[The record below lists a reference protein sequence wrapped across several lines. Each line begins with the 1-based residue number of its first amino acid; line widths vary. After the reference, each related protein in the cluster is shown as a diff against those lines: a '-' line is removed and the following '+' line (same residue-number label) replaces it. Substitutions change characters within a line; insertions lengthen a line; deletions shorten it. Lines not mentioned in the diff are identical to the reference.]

1 MKILLIDDKA
11 NKGWSQLLEKV
22 FPIKGMS
29 FEIAIDINSA
39 LEKIKN
45 KYDLIFIDLRL
56 DAKDHNQ
63 NIIENFTG
71 FKILKR
77 IKEDF
82 LKPNFSTPIIL
93 ITASNKIWNINNFL
107 DYGVDAYYIKEHPDH
122 ISDQETSKQNYDKL
136 KGDFSKLIEISPRRN
151 KIWSKSKE
159 IIDKLDSHIYFK
171 QDNKYKNVKSRI
183 FDKIKLGYYYSFKN
197 QNSVEKDVL
206 KVDNE
211 SVAFL
216 IYFSILEELVKG
228 YSEKNN
234 WNIIGEFLGR
244 WRFRN
249 NKDFIQ
255 TDYKSYEV
263 EPIWEKGRY
272 ISKKFEIT
280 DSLYI
285 KYSEGHINLSEQI
298 YALIYHYGIE
308 DKVKKLFKDLNEFR
322 NKLNYTH
329 SSINAIYYKPL
340 IDDDFKGDLYNYINE
355 MLELIS
361 EILNYPK

>member
-29 FEIAIDINSA
+29 FEIAMDINSA

-63 NIIENFTG
+63 NIIENFSG

-136 KGDFSKLIEISPRRN
+136 KDDFSKLIEISPRRN

-183 FDKIKLGYYYSFKN
+183 LDKIKLGYYYSFKN

-255 TDYKSYEV
+255 TDYKTYEV
-263 EPIWEKGRY
+263 NPYRDGERNI
-272 ISKKFEIT
+272 IKKVNIN
-280 DSLYI
+280 DSQYN
-285 KYSEGHINLSEQI
+285 KYSKGFINLSEQI
-298 YALIYHYGIE
+298 YALFYHYRIE
-308 DKVKKLFKDLNEFR
+308 NKYKSIFRDLNEFR
-322 NKLNYTH
+322 NKLSYTH
-329 SSINAIYYKPL
+329 SSINAIYHKPL
-340 IDDDFKGDLYNYINE
+340 VDIDLKEDFYKNINQILDLIK
-355 MLELIS
+355 
-361 EILNYPK
+361 EILNHPK